1 MMKANRIKN
10 SKETK
15 VMQEKKNKKH
25 LNVIKDLRK
34 DTNFMCE
41 IKTMI

>member
-1 MMKANRIKN
+1 MKANRIKN

-15 VMQEKKNKKH
+15 VMQEKKKKH